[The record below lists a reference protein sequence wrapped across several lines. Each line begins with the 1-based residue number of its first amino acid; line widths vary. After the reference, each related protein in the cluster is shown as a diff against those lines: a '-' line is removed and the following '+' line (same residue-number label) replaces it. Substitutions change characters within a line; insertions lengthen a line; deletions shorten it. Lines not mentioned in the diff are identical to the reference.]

1 MYSDNG
7 LNFQGA
13 DAELKR
19 AYQSSLEAARTQK
32 TDSLGEIEWKFIPV
46 ATPHWGGLWE
56 SAVKS
61 MEHHLKRSLGVF
73 VPNFEE
79 MTTLLTKIEA
89 CLNSRPISRLHDDP
103 ESLDVFTPG
112 HFLLGRALNSPPE
125 FSTLDLRESSLNR
138 WQTVTRITETFWK
151 KWSSEYLHTLQH
163 RPKWQ
168 NSNSEFCEGDL
179 VLIKVPN
186 NPLRMWTL
194 GRILKLVPGVDGV
207 ARVAILKTARK
218 EIQWSL
224 SQLCKLHS

>member
-1 MYSDNG
+1 M
-7 LNFQGA
+7 
-13 DAELKR
+13 
-19 AYQSSLEAARTQK
+19 
-32 TDSLGEIEWKFIPV
+32 EWKFIPV

-61 MEHHLKRSLGVF
+61 MKHHLKRSIGVF

-79 MTTLLTKIEA
+79 MTTLLSKIEA

-103 ESLDVFTPG
+103 ESLDVLTPG
-112 HFLLGRALNSPPE
+112 HFLSGRALNSPTE

-138 WQTVTRITETFWK
+138 WQNVIRITETFWK
-151 KWSSEYLHTLQH
+151 KWSSEYLHTLQN

-168 NSNSEFCEGDL
+168 NTNSEFGEGDL

-186 NPLRMWTL
+186 NPPRMWTL
-194 GRILKLVPGVDGV
+194 RRILKLVPGVDGV

-218 EIQWSL
+218 EIHRSL
-224 SQLCKLHS
+224 SQLCKLPS

>member
-19 AYQSSLEAARTQK
+19 AYQCAVEVARARK
-32 TDSLGEIEWKFIPV
+32 TDSFVEIEWIFIPV

-56 SAVKS
+56 STVKS
-61 MEHHLKRSLGVF
+61 MKHHLKRSLGVF

-89 CLNSRPISRLHDDP
+89 CLNSRPISLLHDDP
-103 ESLDVFTPG
+103 ESLDVLTPG
-112 HFLLGRALNSPPE
+112 HFLSGRALNSPPE
-125 FSTLDLRESSLNR
+125 YSTLDLRESSLNR

-151 KWSSEYLHTLQH
+151 KWSSEYLHTLQN

-168 NSNSEFCEGDL
+168 NTNSEFGEGDL

-186 NPLRMWTL
+186 NPPRML
-194 GRILKLVPGVDGV
+194 SSLLLKLPGTLQV
-207 ARVAILKTARK
+207 A
-218 EIQWSL
+218 
-224 SQLCKLHS
+224 